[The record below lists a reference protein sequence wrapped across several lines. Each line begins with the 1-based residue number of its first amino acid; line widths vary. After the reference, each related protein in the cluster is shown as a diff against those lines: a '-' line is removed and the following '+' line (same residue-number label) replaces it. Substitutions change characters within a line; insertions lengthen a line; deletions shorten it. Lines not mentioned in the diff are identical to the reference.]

1 MRNKLGLL
9 GILGFLGVLGIVTDN
24 RFFLA
29 FFAFLVFFRYFFVI
43 PDELFMQNVRRAATP
58 AFFTGVAV
66 QGITI
71 AVTAFTKDAQ
81 QLISG
86 LALSFSISIMLFII
100 LLVAAEFKELRS
112 R

>member
-1 MRNKLGLL
+1 MKNKLGLL
-9 GILGFLGVLGIVTDN
+9 GVLGLLGILGIVTDN
-24 RFFLA
+24 RFFLG

-43 PDELFMQNVRRAATP
+43 PDELFMQNLRRAATP

-71 AVTAFTKDAQ
+71 AVTAFTKDTQ

-86 LALSFSISIMLFII
+86 QALSFSISIAPFII
-100 LLVAAEFKELRS
+100 LLVIAEFKELRN